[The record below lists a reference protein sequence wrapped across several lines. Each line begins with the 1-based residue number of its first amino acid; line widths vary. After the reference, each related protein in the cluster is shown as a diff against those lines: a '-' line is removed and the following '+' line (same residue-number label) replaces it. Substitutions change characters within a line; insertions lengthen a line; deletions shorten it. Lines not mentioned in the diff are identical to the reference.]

1 MRQIINISLP
11 DTLVKEVK
19 KEVKSGGYASTSEFI
34 RDALRAWKRQK
45 LAEELHRDRKAF
57 AAGKGKTLASLA
69 DL

>member
-11 DTLVKEVK
+11 DMLVKEVK
-19 KEVKSGGYASTSEFI
+19 REVKIGGYASTSEFI

-45 LAEELHRDRKAF
+45 LAEELRRDRRSF
-57 AAGKGKTLASLA
+57 TSGKGKVLASLA